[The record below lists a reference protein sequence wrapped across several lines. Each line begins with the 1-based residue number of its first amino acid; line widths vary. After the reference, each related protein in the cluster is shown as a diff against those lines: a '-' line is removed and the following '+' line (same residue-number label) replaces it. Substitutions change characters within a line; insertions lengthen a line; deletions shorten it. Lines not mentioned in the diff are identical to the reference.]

1 MFDSNFNFPDNYWPI
16 LAHSHV
22 DRHCRCCLA
31 LHCNLYHISIFDS
44 VCFLYL
50 LASVLLAYFHA
61 WPSLP
66 YAVNNCCSL
75 PPILN
80 WIDARHGFP
89 SSTLCC
95 SFYQLFDAPYTII
108 GIDQI
113 CRSLRSDRT
122 SQFCTVTLPSPWV
135 FQKKNSIFTNNTYLP
150 TAVVC
155 CSTAKASS
163 HGFYYFG
170 GIDSGSSS
178 SYYLATA
185 GMHVWQM
192 TDLRFSARTVL
203 QYKCRLVYEGGSNK
217 GRATCMLY
225 AAGARRTPGA
235 LDACHA
241 RHDVLAS
248 RICMH
253 STQ

>member
-1 MFDSNFNFPDNYWPI
+1 VFDSNFNFPDNYCPI

-66 YAVNNCCSL
+66 SAVNNCCSL

-95 SFYQLFDAPYTII
+95 SFCQLFDAPYTII

-113 CRSLRSDRT
+113 CRSPGSDRM
-122 SQFCTVTLPSPWV
+122 SQFCTVTLSSPWV
-135 FQKKNSIFTNNTYLP
+135 LQKKNSSSLREPLRPEATERSLAPIQMYS
-150 TAVVC
+150 AVFFAV
-155 CSTAKASS
+155 ADASLQPYF
-163 HGFYYFG
+163 FY
-170 GIDSGSSS
+170 
-178 SYYLATA
+178 
-185 GMHVWQM
+185 
-192 TDLRFSARTVL
+192 
-203 QYKCRLVYEGGSNK
+203 
-217 GRATCMLY
+217 
-225 AAGARRTPGA
+225 
-235 LDACHA
+235 
-241 RHDVLAS
+241 
-248 RICMH
+248 
-253 STQ
+253 

>member
-1 MFDSNFNFPDNYWPI
+1 MFDSNFNFPDNYCPI

-66 YAVNNCCSL
+66 SVVNNCCSL

-95 SFYQLFDAPYTII
+95 SFCQLFDAPYTII

-113 CRSLRSDRT
+113 CRSPGSDRM

-135 FQKKNSIFTNNTYLP
+135 LQKKTLP
-150 TAVVC
+150 PPWASKTQSHRAIASANPNVLGCLLC
-155 CSTAKASS
+155 CCGRLLAALFFINVIISS
-163 HGFYYFG
+163 GFSLF
-170 GIDSGSSS
+170 
-178 SYYLATA
+178 
-185 GMHVWQM
+185 
-192 TDLRFSARTVL
+192 
-203 QYKCRLVYEGGSNK
+203 N
-217 GRATCMLY
+217 
-225 AAGARRTPGA
+225 
-235 LDACHA
+235 
-241 RHDVLAS
+241 S
-248 RICMH
+248 RIWYGLFGLVVFDMD
-253 STQ
+253 SLS